1 MTQDYIIRGTEVKYK
16 VDLTASGFDMD
27 SCDFFFT
34 IYCGGKSLTVLKPE
48 LVTDGENWYLCFDT
62 SGFDPGLMTVET
74 TAFIPDTDF
83 SEGIRTEVNSSTLG
97 VLKDE

>member
-48 LVTDGENWYLCFDT
+48 LVTDGEDWYLCFDT
-62 SGFDPGLMTVET
+62 SGFDPGDDGGD
-74 TAFIPDTDF
+74 PDT
-83 SEGIRTEVNSSTLG
+83 STYCICFMTMCL
-97 VLKDE
+97 